1 MGFLDDL
8 KKFFVTGD
16 TFYPDNEKRE
26 ARVND
31 LNKDC
36 NDFLALYK
44 TEAKNSRTLM
54 GELNAKVGDLV
65 KDGDLPAELQF
76 ALSDQVKETPYE
88 SMMNIYA
95 TLCMNPMIQTIWQ
108 TARALIHHQSLEEL
122 GKDLAITLG
131 TAVAVQAGCMVFG
144 GLAGFM
150 VIGPIN
156 GARRRSKLREAIK
169 EDVKCRDKIY
179 SQYYILTLVD
189 QHLQTVINALSA
201 FESSGVLPNTIKD
214 VVERKL
220 DELKSAIKDEN
231 KLSKETKT
239 YLQQHDQV
247 NGSWTKEG

>member
-1 MGFLDDL
+1 MSFLDDL

-44 TEAKNSRTLM
+44 TETESSRALM

-65 KDGDLPAELQF
+65 NDGDLPAELQF
-76 ALSDQVKETPYE
+76 ALPDQVKETPYE
-88 SMMNIYA
+88 SMMNIYS
-95 TLCMNPMIQTIWQ
+95 TLCMNPMIQTVWQ
-108 TARALIHHQSLEEL
+108 TARALIHHKSLEEL

-156 GARRRSKLREAIK
+156 GARRRSKLRAAIK
-169 EDVKCRDKIY
+169 EGVKCREKIY
-179 SQYYILTLVD
+179 LQYYILTLVD
-189 QHLQTVINALSA
+189 QHLKTVISALTA
-201 FESSGVLPNTIKD
+201 FESSGVSPNSIKNI
-214 VVERKL
+214 VAWKL
-220 DELKSAIKDEN
+220 DELKSAIKDEK
-231 KLSKETKT
+231 KLSKETET
-239 YLQQHDQV
+239 YLQRHDQSK
-247 NGSWTKEG
+247 GSWTKEG

>member
-1 MGFLDDL
+1 MSFLDDL

-44 TEAKNSRTLM
+44 TETEHSRTLM
-54 GELNAKVGDLV
+54 GELNVKVGSLV

-76 ALSDQVKETPYE
+76 ALPYQVKETPYE
-88 SMMNIYA
+88 SMMNIYS
-95 TLCMNPMIQTIWQ
+95 TLCMNPMIQAVWQ

-156 GARRRSKLREAIK
+156 GARRRSMLREAIK
-169 EDVKCRDKIY
+169 ESVKCRETIY
-179 SQYYILTLVD
+179 SQYYILTLID
-189 QHLQTVINALSA
+189 QHLQTVINSLSA
-201 FESSGVLPNTIKD
+201 FESSGVSSNSIRD
-214 VVERKL
+214 IVARKL
-220 DELKSAIKDEN
+220 DELKSAIKDEKN
-231 KLSKETKT
+231 LSEETEA
-239 YLQQHDQV
+239 YLQRHDQSK
-247 NGSWTKEG
+247 GSWTQEG